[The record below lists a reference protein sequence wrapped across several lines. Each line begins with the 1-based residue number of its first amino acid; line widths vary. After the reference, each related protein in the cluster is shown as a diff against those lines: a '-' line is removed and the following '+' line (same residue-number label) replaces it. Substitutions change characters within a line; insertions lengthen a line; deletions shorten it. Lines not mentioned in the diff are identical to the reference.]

1 MSGTIKVQAFSLL
14 STQTPDAEPTVV
26 WERDGEKTEGCSRT
40 TTTEQGIL
48 PSVTGTSL

>member
-1 MSGTIKVQAFSLL
+1 MSGTIRVQAFSLL

-40 TTTEQGIL
+40 TTEQGML
-48 PSVTGTSL
+48 TSVTGTSL